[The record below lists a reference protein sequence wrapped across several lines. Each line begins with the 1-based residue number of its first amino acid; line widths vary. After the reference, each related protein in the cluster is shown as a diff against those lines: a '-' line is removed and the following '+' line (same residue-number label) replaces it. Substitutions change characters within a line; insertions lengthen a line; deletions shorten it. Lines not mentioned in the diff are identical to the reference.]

1 MKFFS
6 LSILLLLSAYPGRA
20 STVAISTSTLPTGTV
35 GVPFSAVVNASG
47 GCTPYTWAL
56 VSGNLP
62 SGILNTPS
70 GNTESLDL
78 EGTPTAAGTY
88 SFTLS
93 VTGCGGYVSEMSYTV
108 VIQGTRVTIT
118 TTTLPDGTVG
128 SPFSAVVDAS
138 GGYTPYT
145 WALVSGALPN
155 GISTAASS
163 NTESLDL
170 TGTPK
175 TAGTYSFTIA
185 VTGEYGYVS
194 EMAYTILIQ
203 ATSNYVVELSWNAS
217 TSSDISGYNI
227 YRSPDASSWEK
238 INTSLISLTTY
249 RDAAVAAGS
258 TYYYAATALN
268 TEGVESSKSTIAKAV
283 IP

>member
-1 MKFFS
+1 MRFFS
-6 LSILLLLSAYPGRA
+6 LAVLLLLSAYPGWT
-20 STVAISTSTLPTGTV
+20 STVAISTSTLPAGTV
-35 GVPFSAVVNASG
+35 GIPFSAVVNASG
-47 GCTPYTWAL
+47 GCTPYKWAL
-56 VSGNLP
+56 VAGNLP
-62 SGILNTPS
+62 SGILKTSS

-78 EGTPTAAGTY
+78 KGTPTAAGTY

-108 VIQGTRVTIT
+108 VIQATRVTIT
-118 TTTLPDGTVG
+118 TTTLHDGTVG
-128 SPFSAVVDAS
+128 SPFSAVIDAS

-145 WALVSGALPN
+145 WALVSGGLPN
-155 GISTAASS
+155 GISTVASS

-185 VTGEYGYVS
+185 VTGEHGYVS
-194 EMAYTILIQ
+194 EMAYTVVIQ
-203 ATSNYVVELSWNAS
+203 ATSNYVVDLSWNAS
-217 TSSDISGYNI
+217 TSRDISGYNI

-249 RDAAVAAGS
+249 RDTAVAAGS